1 MAVLI
6 TGASGFVG
14 KTVRR
19 LCDSVGLE
27 LAGDPVDITDAAAV
41 IAAVRSVQPSAVM
54 HLAARSFVPESVA
67 DPLGVLQVNFLGTL
81 HLLQALRTSG
91 FRGRLL
97 YASSAEVYGAVETGR
112 LPVREEHPLE
122 PRSPYAMSKV
132 AAEAL
137 CGQDRLTGVFE
148 VVVARPFNHIGPGQS
163 ARFVVADCARQ
174 IANIRRGQSPPVIHV
189 GDIDTTR
196 DFTDVRDVARAYV
209 SLLER
214 GQSGEAYNVCSGVE
228 RSIRSVLDRLLE
240 LAGVRAEVRPDP
252 QRYRQEDRR
261 RMFGSYDKLHKD
273 TGWTPQIPW
282 EHTLQ
287 SILDYWSKDP
297 GCPSEH

>member
-1 MAVLI
+1 MAVLV

-14 KTVRR
+14 KTVRQ

-27 LAGDPVDITDAAAV
+27 LAGDPVDITDSVAVLAAV
-41 IAAVRSVQPSAVM
+41 QAIQPSAVM

-91 FRGRLL
+91 FRGRFL
-97 YASSAEVYGAVETGR
+97 YASTAGVYGAVEAER
-112 LPVREEHPLE
+112 LPVREEHPWG

-137 CGQDRLTGVFE
+137 CCQYGATGDFE
-148 VVVARPFNHIGPGQS
+148 IVVARPFNHIGPGQS
-163 ARFVVADCARQ
+163 DRFVVSNCAQQ
-174 IANIRRGQSPPVIHV
+174 IANVRRGQSPPVIHV

-196 DFTDVRDVARAYV
+196 DFTDVRDVARAYML
-209 SLLER
+209 LLER
-214 GQSGEAYNVCSGVE
+214 GESGEAYNVCSGVE
-228 RSIRSVLDRLLE
+228 RSIRSVLDQLLE
-240 LAGVRAEVRPDP
+240 LAGVRAEIRADP
-252 QRYRQEDRR
+252 HRYRQEDPR
-261 RMFGSYDKLHKD
+261 RMFGSYDKLQKD

-282 EHTLQ
+282 EQTLQ
-287 SILDYWSKDP
+287 SILDYWS
-297 GCPSEH
+297 